1 MKNTTLA
8 VMAAGMGSRFGK
20 GIKQL
25 TPVGPNGELLIDYS
39 VYDAVSAG
47 FNKVVF
53 IIRRDLEKDFKEMI
67 GDRIAKKVKV
77 EYAFQELNGLPEG
90 FSLPAGRVK
99 PWGTGHAVLAAKE
112 FLTEP
117 FAVINA
123 DDYYG
128 REPYEKLYAYLQNIS
143 PDEDVYDVCMAG
155 FTLENTLS
163 DNGTVTRGVCAVDN
177 SGHLIDID
185 ETRNIAKH
193 DGQAV
198 VEKDGDVIRTLDGG
212 APVSMNMWGFN
223 QCILDKFGTMFVDF
237 LKENIDKVT
246 SEFLLPE
253 MIGSMLKDGKASVS
267 VLPTA
272 SKWFG
277 MTYSED
283 TQIVKDMIKSLI
295 DEGFYPENLM

>member
-1 MKNTTLA
+1 M
-8 VMAAGMGSRFGK
+8 
-20 GIKQL
+20 
-25 TPVGPNGELLIDYS
+25 
-39 VYDAVSAG
+39 
-47 FNKVVF
+47 
-53 IIRRDLEKDFKEMI
+53 
-67 GDRIAKKVKV
+67 
-77 EYAFQELNGLPEG
+77 
-90 FSLPAGRVK
+90 
-99 PWGTGHAVLAAKE
+99 
-112 FLTEP
+112 
-117 FAVINA
+117 
-123 DDYYG
+123 
-128 REPYEKLYAYLQNIS
+128 
-143 PDEDVYDVCMAG
+143 YDVCMAG

-193 DGQAV
+193 GGQAV
-198 VEKDGDVIRTLDGG
+198 VEKDGDVIRTLDGS

-223 QCILDKFGTMFVDF
+223 QCILDRFGTMFVDF

-253 MIGSMLKDGKASVS
+253 MIGSMLKDGKARVS

-295 DEGFYPENLM
+295 DDGFYPENLM

>member
-8 VMAAGMGSRFGK
+8 VMAAGMGTRFGK

-67 GDRIAKKVKV
+67 GDRISKKVKV
-77 EYAFQELNGLPEG
+77 EYAFQEISDLPEG
-90 FSLPAGRVK
+90 FSLPANRVK

-128 REPYEKLYAYLQNIS
+128 REPYEKLHAYLENVS
-143 PDEDVYDVCMAG
+143 ASEDVYDICMAG

-163 DNGTVTRGVCAVDN
+163 DNGTVTRGVCSVDDN
-177 SGHLIDID
+177 GHLLEIE
-185 ETRNIAKH
+185 ETRNIAKRN
-193 DGQAV
+193 GSAV
-198 VEKDGDVIRTLDGG
+198 VEKDGEVVKTLTSG
-212 APVSMNMWGFN
+212 AAVSMNMWGFH
-223 QCILDKFGTMFVDF
+223 QCILEKFQTMFVDF
-237 LKENIDKVT
+237 LKENGDKET

-253 MIGSMLKDGKASVS
+253 MIGSMLKAGEVSVS
-267 VLPTA
+267 VLPTV
-272 SKWFG
+272 SKWLG

-283 TQIVKDMIKSLI
+283 TKVVKDMIKSLVE
-295 DEGFYPENLM
+295 EGFYPENLM